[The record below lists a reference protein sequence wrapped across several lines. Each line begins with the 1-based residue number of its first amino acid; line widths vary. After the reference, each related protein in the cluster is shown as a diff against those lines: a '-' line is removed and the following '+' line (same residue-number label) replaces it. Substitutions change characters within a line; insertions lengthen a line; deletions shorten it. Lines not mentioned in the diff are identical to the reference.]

1 MLYTTYPETLQLL
14 AKLCQVISLV
24 SFGWYGVTCL
34 VSVRMVKEFQRLR
47 LPHWRR
53 LTGVLQILASAGL
66 LAGFF
71 FWPLRLLCSAGL
83 AIMMLVAIG
92 VRIRVNDS
100 LWAATSA
107 LFFFLLNLFLALQP
121 SPGA

>member
-1 MLYTTYPETLQLL
+1 VVSL
-14 AKLCQVISLV
+14 A
-24 SFGWYGVTCL
+24 SFGWYGMSCL
-34 VSVRMVKEFQRLR
+34 LSARMVSEFQRYR

-83 AIMMLVAIG
+83 AIMMLVAIV

-100 LWAATSA
+100 LVAATPA

-121 SPGA
+121 GRL

>member
-1 MLYTTYPETLQLL
+1 
-14 AKLCQVISLV
+14 
-24 SFGWYGVTCL
+24 
-34 VSVRMVKEFQRLR
+34 MVKEFQRLR

-71 FWPLRLLCSAGL
+71 SWPLRLFCSAGL

-92 VRIRVNDS
+92 VRIRVSDS
-100 LWAATSA
+100 LWAATPA

>member
-1 MLYTTYPETLQLL
+1 M
-14 AKLCQVISLV
+14 V
-24 SFGWYGVTCL
+24 S
-34 VSVRMVKEFQRLR
+34 EFQRYR

-83 AIMMLVAIG
+83 AIMMLVAIV

-100 LWAATSA
+100 LVAATPA

-121 SPGA
+121 GRL

>member
-1 MLYTTYPETLQLL
+1 M
-14 AKLCQVISLV
+14 LCQVLSLV
-24 SFGWYGVTCL
+24 SFGWYGVACL
-34 VSVRMVKEFQRLR
+34 VSVRMVMEFQRLR

-66 LAGFF
+66 FAGFF

-83 AIMMLVAIG
+83 AIMMLVAII

-100 LWAATSA
+100 LLAATPA
-107 LFFFLLNLFLALQP
+107 LCFFLLNLFLALQP